1 MLEVKDKGKKSDLMS
16 LILPQTKSKSD
27 TNSFFAQLLS
37 GAKENLDKNLKEIIK
52 EPKVGKTV
60 QKSTFVEQKN
70 IADIEVINPALLKM
84 VDKKELLTLISKA
97 KDYLTQKIT
106 QTPEYKELKIQELP
120 KNLDGLLK
128 VAKLLDIDIS
138 KITLEVLQEQKPN
151 VLDKTKDFSIPKE
164 QTAKDIKQHFSQE
177 QKQIIDQ
184 KQNDPTIK
192 EESLSEHVKL
202 EQNKSVQ
209 IEPKIQSKKPSL
221 SSLLSDNIVQDKPI
235 DSSTNVI
242 KKEVIAFFNEEKPL
256 SSEHIA
262 QTKESIKEPKKE
274 TQKEPKKESLETLL
288 KSKSTNLFE
297 EDKSIKPVILDAPII
312 SNETNTKESEVKS
325 EVVVDDAIKPKA
337 IHKSEVAEIKQSLG
351 VKINEAKQMIRYLA
365 DDVKN
370 AIDNYKSPFTR
381 LKVQLNPQHLG
392 EIDLMV
398 VSRGKNLHVNLTS
411 NNSAI
416 NILSSNVSELRTQLN
431 NSGINNASLHFSDN
445 SQNSNESGFSQQ
457 NRQNQQK
464 KAKEEYNY
472 FSDDEENLE
481 VLSSLEIV
489 VPHYI

>member
-1 MLEVKDKGKKSDLMS
+1 MLEVKDKGKKGDLMS
-16 LILPQTKSKSD
+16 LILPQAKNKSD
-27 TNSFFAQLLS
+27 SNSFFAQLLS
-37 GAKENLDKNLKEIIK
+37 GAKESLDKNLKE
-52 EPKVGKTV
+52 PKIGKIV

-70 IADIEVINPALLKM
+70 IADIDVVNPALMKM
-84 VDKKELLTLISKA
+84 VDKKELLLLISKA

-128 VAKLLDIDIS
+128 IAKLLDIDIS
-138 KITLEVLQEQKPN
+138 KITFEVVKEQKGN
-151 VLDKTKDFSIPKE
+151 VLDKTKDTKVSIEQKDDTKSIKE
-164 QTAKDIKQHFSQE
+164 FFSQE
-177 QKQIIDQ
+177 QKIEESKQVVAD
-184 KQNDPTIK
+184 KQNTHMLEEKMPK
-192 EESLSEHVKL
+192 ENLKL
-202 EQNKSVQ
+202 EQKADV
-209 IEPKIQSKKPSL
+209 KKPSL
-221 SSLLSDNIVQDKPI
+221 NSLLSDSILQDKLVENSSNIV
-235 DSSTNVI
+235 
-242 KKEVIAFFNEEKPL
+242 KKESIPFFNEERSL
-256 SSEHIA
+256 STEHIA

-274 TQKEPKKESLETLL
+274 SIKEPKKESLETLL
-288 KSKSTNLFE
+288 KAKGVNLFE
-297 EDKSIKPVILDAPII
+297 EDKSIKHTILDAPVINSLI
-312 SNETNTKESEVKS
+312 DTKDSDSKS
-325 EVVVDDAIKPKA
+325 EVVVDDISKPKVLY
-337 IHKSEVAEIKQSLG
+337 KGEVSEVKQSLG
-351 VKINEAKQMIRYLA
+351 VKINEAKQMIRYLT

-381 LKVQLNPQHLG
+381 LKVQLNPEHLG

-416 NILSSNVSELRTQLN
+416 NILASNVSELRTQLN
-431 NSGINNASLHFSDN
+431 NSGINNASLNFSDN

-472 FSDDEENLE
+472 FSDDEQNLE